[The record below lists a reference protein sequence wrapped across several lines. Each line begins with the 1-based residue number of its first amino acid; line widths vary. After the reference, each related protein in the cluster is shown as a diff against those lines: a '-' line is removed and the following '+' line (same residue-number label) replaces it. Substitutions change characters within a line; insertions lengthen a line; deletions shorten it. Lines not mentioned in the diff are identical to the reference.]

1 MGWLKPERSKDE
13 VPVLGSVGPD
23 EAPHPPGEETPA
35 IRKSDAETSKSDAET
50 SMDDAISS
58 LTEVSAVS
66 VAEIDNLITDLQ
78 AARSYLQSE
87 RDRIQRD
94 ARRYAEL
101 SQAASVSV
109 KIITENLSAWR
120 NAGGLERNTAN

>member
-1 MGWLKPERSKDE
+1 MGWIKPERSKGE
-13 VPVLGSVGPD
+13 VPASDSVGPD
-23 EAPHPPGEETPA
+23 EATHPPGDEA
-35 IRKSDAETSKSDAET
+35 DAMRKSDAET

-58 LTEVSAVS
+58 LTEVSSAS

-78 AARSYLQSE
+78 AARRYLQSE
-87 RDRIQRD
+87 RERIQRD

>member
-1 MGWLKPERSKDE
+1 VKEKAMGWLKPERSKDE
-13 VPVLGSVGPD
+13 VPVPGSVGPD
-23 EAPHPPGEETPA
+23 EAPHPPGEETDA
-35 IRKSDAETSKSDAET
+35 MRKSDAETG
-50 SMDDAISS
+50 MDEAISS

-78 AARSYLQSE
+78 AARRYLQSE

-120 NAGGLERNTAN
+120 NAGGVERNTAN